1 MPQDICLTP
10 ASRARPVPRF
20 TVTLGLVALLMA
32 VIVSGETPEPRNV
45 EGAEPAYEDWHGN
58 VRRSR

>member
-10 ASRARPVPRF
+10 ASRTGRVPRF
-20 TVTLGLVALLMA
+20 TVTLGLAALLMA
-32 VIVSGETPEPRNV
+32 VIVSGQTPEPHNV

>member
-10 ASRARPVPRF
+10 APRAGRVPRF
-20 TVTLGLVALLMA
+20 AAALGLVALLMA
-32 VIVSGETPEPRNV
+32 VIVAGETPEPRTV
-45 EGAEPAYEDWHGN
+45 EGAAPAYEDWHGN

>member
-1 MPQDICLTP
+1 
-10 ASRARPVPRF
+10 
-20 TVTLGLVALLMA
+20 VALLMA